1 MGKSIIVKVRVK
13 IYTGFGKCCLAEIR
27 ELKEG
32 VELEGVFNPRNNA
45 FDFKWNGEDAMLW
58 IGHNAEILTPH
69 WEEASARAILRNR
82 INDLLPSQYEKLSE
96 PVEILY
102 QEEGAEEPYKV
113 KITEVG
119 RYGKR
124 GSCRLVSEYD
134 QLYSINEATPEEC
147 LKILHKLP
155 IRH

>member
-1 MGKSIIVKVRVK
+1 MKKSIRVKVRVK
-13 IYTGFGKCCLAEIR
+13 IYTEYGKYCLSEIR
-27 ELKEG
+27 GLKEG
-32 VELEGVFNPRNNA
+32 TELEGVVNPRNNA
-45 FDFKWNGEDAMLW
+45 FDFKWNGADAMLW
-58 IGHNAEILTPH
+58 LGHNAEVITPH

-82 INDLLPSQYEKLSE
+82 INDLLPGQYEKLLE
-96 PVEILY
+96 PIEILY

-155 IRH
+155 ILH